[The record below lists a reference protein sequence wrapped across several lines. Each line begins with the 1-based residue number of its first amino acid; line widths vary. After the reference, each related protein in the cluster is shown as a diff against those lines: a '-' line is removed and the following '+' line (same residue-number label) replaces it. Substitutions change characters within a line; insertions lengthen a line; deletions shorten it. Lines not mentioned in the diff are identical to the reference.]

1 MADIDK
7 ALPNE
12 VLDQLEIA
20 NEEEQLV
27 KDVQEEALG
36 NTDVEQ
42 IENEDGSVDINFD
55 PTENPTENGAGHY
68 ENLAEFLP
76 DDVLSSLSSDLNS
89 KYMDYTSSRKDWEK
103 TYTQGLDLLGFK
115 YNQKTE
121 PFQGA
126 SGVTHP
132 VLAEA
137 VTQFQ
142 ALAYKELLPADGP
155 VRTQILGM
163 PTPEKTDQ
171 ASRVKDFMNYQIMD
185 QMKEYEPEFDSMLFH
200 LPLSGSTFKKVYYDE
215 MEQRAVSKFVP
226 ADDLI
231 VPYTATSLDDAEAII
246 HRIKVSEN
254 DLKKQQV
261 AGFYRNVDLGKP
273 TAGESDVEKKERELE
288 GTKKS
293 REEDVYTI
301 LECHVDL
308 DLEGFEDSNP
318 ETGEPSGIKIPYIVT
333 LEEGSREIL
342 SIKRNYEVG
351 DPLKNKIQYFV
362 HFKFLPGLGFYGFGL
377 IHMIGGL
384 SRTAT
389 AALRQLLDAGT
400 LSNLP
405 AGFKQRGI
413 RIRDDAQSIQPGEFR
428 DVDAPGGNLR
438 DSFMM
443 LPFKEPSQTLLAL
456 MGTVVQAGQRFASI
470 ADMQV
475 GDGNQ
480 QAAVGT
486 TVALLERGSRTM
498 SAIHKRIY
506 SALKNEFKLMA
517 RVFKLYLPQE
527 YPYDVVG
534 GQRMIKQQD
543 FDDRVDILPVADPN
557 IFSQTQR
564 ISLAQTELQLAQ
576 SNPQMHNLYNAYR
589 SMYEA
594 LGVKNID
601 SILMKPQPP
610 QPKDPALE
618 HIDALAGKPFQAFPG
633 QNHRSHITAHLNFMA
648 TNLARNNPMVMSSLE
663 KNIFEHISLMAQEQV
678 ELEFRDEMQQMQQ
691 MQMQMQMQMQ
701 NPQMM
706 QMQQNPQMMQQIQ
719 MQNQQM
725 QMQMQEMNQKIESRK
740 AELVAEM
747 MEEFMQEEQKITS
760 QFDNDPIAKLRSREL
775 DLRAQENAR
784 KEKEANEKMDL
795 DKMKTMMN
803 QQNQDEKLKQNEE
816 LAKLRADTSIEKT
829 ILGKTLPN
837 SDQMVPNI
845 SIMRKG

>member
-7 ALPNE
+7 ALPNQVRKE
-12 VLDQLEIA
+12 FEIPG
-20 NEEEQLV
+20 EEEVQKLV
-27 KDVQEEALG
+27 EEEIEIQEQSPD
-36 NTDVEQ
+36 DVEIQ
-42 IENEDGSVDINFD
+42 ENEDGSVDVD
-55 PTENPTENGAGHY
+55 LNPQIAAPEGGDEHY
-68 ENLAEFLP
+68 ANLADFLP
-76 DDVLSSLSSDLNS
+76 DDVLGRVGSDLS
-89 KYMDYTSSRKDWEK
+89 QKYLDYSSSRKEWEK

-115 YNQKTE
+115 YNNRTE

-126 SGVTHP
+126 SGATHP

-155 VRTQILGM
+155 IRTQVMGV
-163 PTPEKTDQ
+163 PSEQKTQQ
-171 ASRVKDFMNYQIMD
+171 ADRVKDFMNYQLMEK
-185 QMKEYEPEFDSMLFH
+185 MKEYEPEFDQMLFN
-200 LPLSGSTFKKVYYDE
+200 LPLAGSAFKKIYYDE
-215 MEQRAVSKFVP
+215 MQQRAVSKFVP

-246 HRIKVSEN
+246 HRVKMSEN

-261 AGFYRNVDLGKP
+261 AGFYLDIELSKPETHETDVD
-273 TAGESDVEKKERELE
+273 KKERELE
-288 GTKKS
+288 GTS
-293 REEDVYTI
+293 STANDDVYTL
-301 LECHVDL
+301 LECHIDL
-308 DLEGFEDSNP
+308 DLEGFEDMNQ
-318 ETGEPSGIKIPYIVT
+318 ETDEPSGIKIPYIVT
-333 LEEGSREIL
+333 IEESSREIL
-342 SIKRNYEVG
+342 SIRRNYEIG
-351 DPLKNKIQYFV
+351 DPLKKKVEYFV

-389 AALRQLLDAGT
+389 SALRQLLDAGT

-405 AGFKQRGI
+405 AGFKMRGI

-443 LPFKEPSQTLLAL
+443 LPFKEPSQTLLRL
-456 MGTVVQAGQRFASI
+456 MGVVVNAGQRFASI
-470 ADMQV
+470 ADLQV

-506 SALKNEFKLMA
+506 SALKNEFRIMA

-564 ISLAQTELQLAQ
+564 ISLAQTELQLAT
-576 SNPQMHNLYNAYR
+576 SNPQIHNMYNIYR
-589 SMYEA
+589 NMYEA

-601 SILMKPQPP
+601 QVLIRPMPP

-618 HIDALAGKPFQAFPG
+618 HIDALGGKQFQAFPG
-633 QNHRSHITAHLNFMA
+633 QDHRAHITAHLNFMG
-648 TNLARNNPMVMSSLE
+648 TNIARNNPMILASLE
-663 KNIFEHISLMAQEQV
+663 KNIFEHISLMSQEQL
-678 ELEFRDEMQQMQQ
+678 EIEFRDELVQLQQMTA
-691 MQMQMQMQMQ
+691 MA
-701 NPQMM
+701 
-706 QMQQNPQMMQQIQ
+706 QQNPQLQQQVMMMQQKL
-719 MQNQQM
+719 
-725 QMQMQEMNQKIESRK
+725 EARK
-740 AELVAEM
+740 AQLIAEM
-747 MEEFMQEEQKITS
+747 MEEFMNEENKIIGD
-760 QFDNDPIAKLRSREL
+760 FGNDPIAKLRAREL
-775 DLRAQENAR
+775 DLKAQENAR
-784 KEKEANEKMDL
+784 KEREGEDKMNL
-795 DKMKTMMN
+795 DKMKAMMN
-803 QQNQDEKLKQNEE
+803 QSNQENKLEQNEE
-816 LAKLRADTSIEKT
+816 LANLRADTSIEKT
-829 ILGKTLPN
+829 VLSKTLPN
-837 SDQMVPNI
+837 AKDMMPNI
-845 SIMRKG
+845 SIMRSED